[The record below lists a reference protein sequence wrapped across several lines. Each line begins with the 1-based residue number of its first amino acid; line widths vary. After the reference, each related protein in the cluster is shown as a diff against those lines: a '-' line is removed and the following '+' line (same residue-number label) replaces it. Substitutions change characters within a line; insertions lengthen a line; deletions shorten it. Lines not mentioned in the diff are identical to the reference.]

1 MTAAEIFEQIST
13 RQIVALMLHDQLADY
28 FDFLGLPG
36 YRALHEYRCRDESE
50 GMRAT
55 HRYYLS
61 RFQRL
66 IPTGRPEDPA
76 VLPSSW
82 SGRERSEVD
91 ASTRRKAVRE
101 GFRHWVEWER
111 GTCQLLAQSARDLS
125 DIGEVAAADEV
136 RRMLHETDQE
146 LADAQEML
154 LELEAVDYD
163 LTVILPAQEALR
175 ERYFARF

>member
-1 MTAAEIFEQIST
+1 MAAADVFAQIST

-28 FDFLGLPG
+28 FGFLGLAG
-36 YRALHEYRCRDESE
+36 YRALHEHRYREESA

-61 RFQRL
+61 RYQRL
-66 IPTGRPEDPA
+66 IPAGRPEDPA
-76 VLPSSW
+76 VLPSGW

-101 GFRHWVEWER
+101 GFHRWVEWER
-111 GTCQLLAQSARDLS
+111 GTCQLLAQSVGQLS
-125 DIGEVAAADEV
+125 ELGEVAAADEV
-136 RRMLHETDQE
+136 RRMLRDTDQE
-146 LADAQEML
+146 LADAREML

-163 LTVILPAQEALR
+163 LSVIVPAQEAMA
-175 ERYFARF
+175 EKYAEK